1 MFKAKNGKIYLYDTI
16 DVPGSGGVS
25 GLDVIDALDSFDGG
39 DVEIHINSPGG
50 SVFEGISIYNSLKSY
65 PGKVTTYN
73 DSVAASISSIIFL
86 AGEERQAA
94 PGSFFMMHNAW
105 SHYGGNAEELRKH
118 AELLELCRAAAT
130 RGEWDGR
137 HFDPWRDAV
146 PDLEQQMQELESHA
160 GSLDH
165 LSDALRLVIQI
176 ESSEVNGIYLGI
188 VAASDSEFVRS
199 LRVFHRAG
207 LGHVSYIC
215 EKIPEIDPELRDAC
229 RNLRDAYSHASARG

>member
-50 SVFEGISIYNSLKSY
+50 SAFEGISIYNSLKSY

-105 SHYGGNAEELRKH
+105 SYYGGNAEELRKH
-118 AELLELCRAAAT
+118 AELLEQADDTLIGIYESETNWNRDTVQNLMRVESWLSSDEQLSNSVAHNLTRREKVEPVAIAASSFKHT
-130 RGEWDGR
+130 PKEL
-137 HFDPWRDAV
+137 V
-146 PDLEQQMQELESHA
+146 KNLEPGSRTKYLSSLAELELKLKMLKSKN
-160 GSLDH
+160 
-165 LSDALRLVIQI
+165 R
-176 ESSEVNGIYLGI
+176 
-188 VAASDSEFVRS
+188 
-199 LRVFHRAG
+199 
-207 LGHVSYIC
+207 
-215 EKIPEIDPELRDAC
+215 
-229 RNLRDAYSHASARG
+229 